1 MPLKQNLE
9 VYELRSVQIAT
20 ELIFFCCVLSNIPSG
35 WDQTILF
42 PSEKT
47 HGKKYSI
54 TIAPLSFIQENV
66 IVSVMVA
73 FPY

>member
-1 MPLKQNLE
+1 M
-9 VYELRSVQIAT
+9 
-20 ELIFFCCVLSNIPSG
+20 LSNIPSG

-42 PSEKT
+42 PSEKM

-54 TIAPLSFIQENV
+54 TIAPLSFIPESV
-66 IVSVMVA
+66 TVSVMVL